1 MRNARVSASAFG
13 LAILLTSLWW
23 GAHRMMIILHDDA
36 SFVHALTTSLEKPVV
51 RAELS
56 AWTTEAIRRTA
67 PITGKDFAANPVI
80 KQLQSAIT
88 SEQNI
93 GPMAEALASVAVKAR
108 DDAVSQLDRR
118 LDPKQEVRLQLA
130 PLLTAAKIKIDKAT
144 TTALGLTLK
153 KDALTS
159 RLLTGDQLDRMQR
172 RYDLTM
178 LTNRWAGWAALA
190 LLIVAVVTSAK
201 PLRAMAIASGIAAA
215 LAIVVPLLL
224 GRLAAWLGTSELG
237 SLAQPLVGALARGIG
252 PYLVPVVVAGLVG
265 AAGFAVAHIML
276 SRRRARNTGAA

>member
-1 MRNARVSASAFG
+1 VRNARVSASAFG
-13 LAILLTSLWW
+13 LAMLLAGLWW
-23 GAHRMMIILHDDA
+23 GAHRTMIILHDDA
-36 SFVHALTTSLEKPVV
+36 SFVHAMTTSLEKPVV

-56 AWTTEAIRRTA
+56 ALTTEAIRRTA
-67 PITGKDFAANPVI
+67 PISKDFAANPVI

-88 SEQNI
+88 SKENI
-93 GPMAEALASVAVKAR
+93 GQMADALASVAVKAR

-130 PLLTAAKIKIDKAT
+130 PLFTTAKIKIDKAT

-172 RYDLTM
+172 RYDLTV

-215 LAIVVPLLL
+215 LAVVVPLLL

-265 AAGFAVAHIML
+265 AAGFTVAHIML
-276 SRRRARNTGAA
+276 SRRRARNT